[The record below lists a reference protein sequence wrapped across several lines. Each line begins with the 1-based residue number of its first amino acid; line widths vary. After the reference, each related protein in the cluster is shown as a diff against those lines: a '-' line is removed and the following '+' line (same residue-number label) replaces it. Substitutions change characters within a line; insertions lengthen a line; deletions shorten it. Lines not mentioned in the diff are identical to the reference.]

1 MDNTRDPYVAGAFYP
16 DDYKQLKNDITSY
29 MDIEPPVLNY
39 KKLIGAIVPHA
50 GYIYSGKTAAYA
62 YSIIKNCK
70 KRDFLIIG
78 PNHSGY
84 PSYPAIYPD
93 GYWNTPM
100 GYARVNSSLSGKIL
114 FKSNIIRDDKEAH
127 MIEHSIEVQIP
138 FLQYIFN
145 TNFSF
150 SPIVLGNQGQPIAR
164 NIAETIETLEERPF
178 LLISSDLNHYNQYD
192 RNNELDNIIIKD
204 IEDLNVR
211 KYYEDLKK
219 YGISACG
226 YGAIAILMMVTRQ
239 MKGKIALLN
248 HSNSGDYG
256 SGHNR
261 VVGYAS
267 MIAYK

>member
-1 MDNTRDPYVAGAFYP
+1 MDNTREAYVSGAFYP
-16 DDYKQLKNDITSY
+16 DDYEKLKNDIKSY
-29 MDIEPPVLNY
+29 LDITTPDLTY

-50 GYIYSGKTAAYA
+50 GYIYSGRTAAYA
-62 YSIIKNCK
+62 YSIIKNSK

-100 GYARVNSSLSGKIL
+100 GYAKVNSELSSKIL
-114 FKSNIIRDDKEAH
+114 LKSNIIRDDKEAH

-145 TNFSF
+145 NNFTF
-150 SPIVLGNQGQPIAR
+150 SPLVLGNQSQAMSR
-164 NIAETIETLEERPF
+164 NIAETIETLEEKPI
-178 LLISSDLNHYNQYD
+178 LLISSDLNHYNGYN
-192 RNNELDNIIIKD
+192 RNNELDNIIIRD
-204 IEDLNVR
+204 IEELHVG
-211 KYYEDLKK
+211 KYYEDIKK

-226 YGAIAILMMVTRQ
+226 YGAIAVLMMVTRQ

-256 SGHNR
+256 TDRDR